1 MYKGKDPRTQLLV
14 KNVVASFLIR
24 GWSAVVVLLMVP
36 LTLKMLGVYS
46 NGVWLTISSVLIWL
60 DYMDIGLGSG
70 LRNAVATYAAN
81 SEHEKVRKAVSS
93 TFFMLS
99 IIVIPILLVQYLL
112 IWGFNIY
119 TFFSVDKAVIPNL
132 KTILTIAVTFASSN
146 FVLKS
151 VGSFYQGLQLPAI
164 NNLIVC
170 IGQTFALVLTFAAY
184 CMGIHS
190 LLWVVAI
197 NTMAPPII
205 WAASM
210 PYTFGKKYPA
220 YRPSIKHI
228 DFKMSLQL
236 CSQGVQFFILHICG
250 VILFMTTN
258 LIISKMFSPADVTPY
273 QIAYRYI
280 HIVFVVFS
288 TICIPFWSATTD
300 AYSRGDVEW
309 LRKSSQKLNLL
320 MVGVVVAL
328 FILIVISDFVY
339 KIWIGNDVI
348 IPKDLTI
355 SVALYIFVLILSQR
369 YSYILNGLGILK
381 IQLIFTVAATIL
393 FLPIA
398 WHVCKTFN
406 TVTSLVY
413 VMCLINTPGLIA
425 NYWKYHSV
433 MPKNNSKNK
442 EEKQ

>member
-1 MYKGKDPRTQLLV
+1 MYKSKDSRTQLLV
-14 KNVVASFLIR
+14 KNVAASFFIR

-36 LTLKMLGVYS
+36 LTLKILGVYS

-60 DYMDIGLGSG
+60 DFMDIGLGSG
-70 LRNAVATYAAN
+70 LRNAVATYVAN
-81 SEHEKVRKAVSS
+81 GEHEKVRQAVSS
-93 TFFMLS
+93 TFFMLF
-99 IIVIPILLVQYLL
+99 IIVIPILLLLYLI
-112 IWGFNIY
+112 IWEFNIY
-119 TFFSVDKAVIPNL
+119 SFFSVDEAIIPNL
-132 KTILTIAVTFASSN
+132 KTILTVAVTFASSN

-151 VGSFYQGLQLPAI
+151 VGSFYQGLQLPAV

-170 IGQTFALVLTFAAY
+170 IGQTFALLLTFAAY
-184 CMGIHS
+184 CMGVHS

-210 PYTFGKKYPA
+210 PYTFLKKYSA

-236 CSQGVQFFILHICG
+236 CSQGVQFFIIHICG
-250 VILFMTTN
+250 VVLFMTTN
-258 LIISKMFSPADVTPY
+258 LIISKLFSPADVTPY

-280 HIVFVVFS
+280 HIVFVIFS

-309 LRKSSQKLNLL
+309 LHKSSQKLDLL
-320 MVGVVVAL
+320 MVGVMAAL
-328 FILIVISDFVY
+328 LLLILISNFVY
-339 KIWIGNDVI
+339 KLWIGNDVT
-348 IPKDLTI
+348 IPMDLTI
-355 SVALYIFVLILSQR
+355 SVAIYIFILSLSQR

-381 IQLIFTVAATIL
+381 IQLIFSVSATIL
-393 FLPIA
+393 YLPIA
-398 WHVCKTFN
+398 WYVCKTFN

-413 VMCLINTPGLIA
+413 VMCLINTPGMIA
-425 NYWKYHSV
+425 NMWKY
-433 MPKNNSKNK
+433 KTIINK
-442 EEKQ
+442 LRRP